1 MDYHRG
7 KTPLKTN
14 PVLKTKG
21 SVLIA
26 VLIVVAA
33 SLSLLLLKNEKVVAQ
48 YDEVAS
54 AHKIQQGYIYCDSVI
69 KGITRLL
76 EDDKNTYDSSED
88 LWAALP
94 TIPTTEGYITIVVV
108 PLNSRISITEVS
120 SRNEKLRRRTEDAV
134 ERLLSDSSEQIDLES
149 LRNLRPYSLGELR
162 LLPGFSSL
170 PKDLLGYFTVEDTA
184 GKLNI
189 NFAGESVM
197 AAFLPE
203 IEPLTEAIIKYR
215 ESTPF
220 KDISQI
226 RKVPGMTDDVYLA
239 IQPYITVSSSFF
251 YVFAE
256 AEVGGTKTRAGAIVK
271 KGSGKIKILKYFE
284 EAEEFYVG
292 GKDNLPL

>member
-1 MDYHRG
+1 VDYHRG
-7 KTPLKTN
+7 ETPLKTN
-14 PVLKTKG
+14 PALKTKG

-48 YDEVAS
+48 YNEVAS

-94 TIPTTEGYITIVVV
+94 TLPTTEGYITIVVV

-170 PKDLLGYFTVEDTA
+170 PKDVLGYFTVEDTA

-215 ESTPF
+215 ESKPF

>member
-1 MDYHRG
+1 MDYYGRE
-7 KTPLKTN
+7 TPLKTN

-21 SVLIA
+21 SVLIV

-76 EDDKNTYDSSED
+76 EDDRNSYDSSED
-88 LWAALP
+88 IWAALP
-94 TIPTTEGYITIVVV
+94 TIPTAEGYISTVVV
-108 PLNSRISITEVS
+108 PLNSRISITELS
-120 SRNEKLRRRTEDAV
+120 SKNEKLRRRTEDAV
-134 ERLLSDSSEQIDLES
+134 ERLLSDAAEQLDLEA

-162 LLPGFSSL
+162 LLPGFSGL
-170 PKDLLGYFTVEDTA
+170 PRDLLGYFTVEDTA

-203 IEPLTEAIIKYR
+203 VEPLTEAIIKYR
-215 ESTPF
+215 ESKPF

-239 IQPYITVSSSFF
+239 IQPYITVSSTFF
-251 YVFAE
+251 YIFTE
-256 AEVGGTKTRAGAIVK
+256 AEVGGTKTRADAIVK

-284 EAEEFYVG
+284 EAEEFYVAG
-292 GKDNLPL
+292 QDNISL

>member
-7 KTPLKTN
+7 ETPLKTN
-14 PVLKTKG
+14 PALKTKG

-48 YDEVAS
+48 YNEVAS

-88 LWAALP
+88 LWAVLP
-94 TIPTTEGYITIVVV
+94 TLPTTEGYITIVVV

-170 PKDLLGYFTVEDTA
+170 PKDVLGYFTVEDTA

-215 ESTPF
+215 ESKPF

>member
-1 MDYHRG
+1 VDYYGRE
-7 KTPLKTN
+7 TPLKTN

-21 SVLIA
+21 SVLIV

-76 EDDKNTYDSSED
+76 EDDRNSYDSSED
-88 LWAALP
+88 IWAALP
-94 TIPTTEGYITIVVV
+94 TIPTAEGYISTVVV
-108 PLNSRISITEVS
+108 PLNSRISITELS
-120 SRNEKLRRRTEDAV
+120 SKNEKLRRRTEDAV
-134 ERLLSDSSEQIDLES
+134 ERLLSDAAEQLDLEA

-162 LLPGFSSL
+162 LLPGFSGL
-170 PKDLLGYFTVEDTA
+170 PRDLLGYFTVEDTA

-203 IEPLTEAIIKYR
+203 VEPLTEAIIKYR
-215 ESTPF
+215 ESKPF

-239 IQPYITVSSSFF
+239 IQPYITVSSTFF
-251 YVFAE
+251 YIFTE
-256 AEVGGTKTRAGAIVK
+256 AEVGGTKTRADAIVK

-284 EAEEFYVG
+284 EAEEFYVAG
-292 GKDNLPL
+292 QDNISL

>member
-7 KTPLKTN
+7 ETPLKTT
-14 PVLKTKG
+14 PPLKTKG
-21 SVLIA
+21 SVLIV

-54 AHKIQQGYIYCDSVI
+54 AHKIQQAYIYCDSVI

-76 EDDKNTYDSSED
+76 EDDRNTYDSSEE

-94 TIPTTEGYITIVVV
+94 TIPTTEGYITTVVV
-108 PLNSRISITEVS
+108 PLNSRISIIEVS

-134 ERLLSDSSEQIDLES
+134 ERLLSDASEQLDLES

-162 LLPGFSSL
+162 LLPGFSGL

-189 NFAGESVM
+189 NFAGESVL

-215 ESTPF
+215 ESKPF

-239 IQPYITVSSSFF
+239 IQPYITVSSSLF
-251 YVFAE
+251 YIFAE
-256 AEVGGTKTRAGAIVK
+256 AEVGGTRARANAIVK
-271 KGSGKIKILKYFE
+271 KVSGKIKILKYFE
-284 EAEEFYVG
+284 ETEEFYVG

>member
-1 MDYHRG
+1 MDYHG
-7 KTPLKTN
+7 GETPLKRN
-14 PVLKTKG
+14 PLLKVNG

-54 AHKIQQGYIYCDSVI
+54 AQKIQQGYIYCDSVI

-76 EDDKNTYDSSED
+76 EDDRNSYDSSEE
-88 LWAALP
+88 LWATLP
-94 TIPTTEGYITIVVV
+94 TIPTSEGYISIVVV
-108 PLNSRISITEVS
+108 PLNSRIAITEVS

-134 ERLLSDSSEQIDLES
+134 EGLLAGTAEQLDIES

-170 PKDLLGYFTVEDTA
+170 PRNLLGHFTVEDTA
-184 GKLNI
+184 GKINI
-189 NFAGESVM
+189 NFAGESVL

-215 ESTPF
+215 ESKPF

-239 IQPYITVSSSFF
+239 IQPYITVSSSLF
-251 YVFAE
+251 YIFTE

-271 KGSGKIKILKYFE
+271 RGSGKIKILKYFE
-284 EAEEFYVG
+284 EAEEFYVAG
-292 GKDNLPL
+292 QDNLSL